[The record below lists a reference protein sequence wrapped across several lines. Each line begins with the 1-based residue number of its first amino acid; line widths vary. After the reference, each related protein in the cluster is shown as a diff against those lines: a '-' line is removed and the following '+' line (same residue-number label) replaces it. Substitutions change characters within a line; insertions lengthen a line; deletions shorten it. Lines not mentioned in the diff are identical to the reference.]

1 MYKIYK
7 ISLNKEEDYTILP
20 YERWKKSVLGYIN
33 RMATVYDHLT
43 VFYEKYRILERSC
56 EERICRCG
64 PLSHRKANSQIGRVP
79 KCDCRLSGDHL
90 ASGHQGDLSS
100 SCFNC
105 ELWFQKTIGTSYPP
119 RCHECNQLFPI
130 FSIRLQDL
138 PKVLH
143 PTHSYT
149 PHCSRKII
157 DFNVWK
163 VEVERDNYE
172 FAFWYNK
179 TLAECI
185 IEYTEIQM
193 YDIDTTYPNPG
204 HYLSMNLND
213 FMRESLYGRYSSW
226 TRFLKRWI
234 TLYKEFDSVIKQES
248 SPKEVVKSQTS
259 SRRSLRDL
267 VESGL

>member
-1 MYKIYK
+1 MYK
-7 ISLNKEEDYTILP
+7 ISLNREEDYTILP
-20 YERWKKSVLGYIN
+20 YERWKKSVLNDIN
-33 RMATVYDHLT
+33 RMDTVYDHLT

-64 PLSHRKANSQIGRVP
+64 PLFHRKSNSQIGRVP
-79 KCDCRLSGDHL
+79 KCDCRLS
-90 ASGHQGDLSS
+90 GDLSS

-213 FMRESLYGRYSSW
+213 FMRESLYRRYSSW

-234 TLYKEFDSVIKQES
+234 TLYKEFDSVIKLEAES
-248 SPKEVVKSQTS
+248 KEVVKSQTS